1 MVVSGDTCQS
11 ASLPGWQ
18 PGPAIPADALGFA
31 FSTDERLLAVAADNR
46 TRVYSFPEMNE
57 LVTLETPY
65 DLPNNLGRL
74 AFNPDSSKL
83 LVLSTDG
90 HLYLWDLA
98 RLHAGL
104 RQIGLDWE
112 PASSASAGGSGTSQE
127 PIKITVVSGAAK

>member
-98 RLHAGL
+98 RLHAGPSPNWPRL
-104 RQIGLDWE
+104 GTGLIRIGGRFWYK
-112 PASSASAGGSGTSQE
+112 P
-127 PIKITVVSGAAK
+127 GAYQNHCG